1 MKTLNLEQLKE
12 NLENE
17 LTTYDDF
24 VELANKAYDNDLL
37 DIEQFFELM
46 NDNIAEEIITDDF
59 KVVSNY
65 IDTIRTNIEEEFGL
79 EGMNTLQNDYTYQ
92 PNADGGI
99 FTESNIMYPDMGFI
113 GEHINTTTVIEIRI
127 DFRPECNTY
136 LMLHVLN
143 DDIPQGDTGRNLLG
157 EYKYLHYD
165 VEIDGS
171 LSDSFLESY

>member
-24 VELANKAYDNDLL
+24 VKLANKAYDNDLL

-59 KVVSNY
+59 KVVDKY
-65 IDTIRTNIEEEFGL
+65 IDTIRTNIEEEFNL
-79 EGMNTLQNDYTYQ
+79 DGMNALRNDYTYQ
-92 PNADGGI
+92 PNEDGGI

-113 GEHINTTTVIEIRI
+113 GQHLNTTTVIEIRI
-127 DFRPECNTY
+127 DFRPECGTY
-136 LMLHVLN
+136 LMLHVIN
-143 DDIPQGDTGRNLLG
+143 NNINCGEKGRNVLG
-157 EYKYLHYD
+157 DEMYLHYD
-165 VEIDGS
+165 VSLDGS
-171 LSDSFLESY
+171 LSDSSLESY